1 MPGLMILHIIS
12 NERFYGAYH
21 LYEKIYSK
29 NRDVAHMIFSID
41 EVKLIEKFTVEGVI

>member
-1 MPGLMILHIIS
+1 MKGFM
-12 NERFYGAYH
+12 ERIH